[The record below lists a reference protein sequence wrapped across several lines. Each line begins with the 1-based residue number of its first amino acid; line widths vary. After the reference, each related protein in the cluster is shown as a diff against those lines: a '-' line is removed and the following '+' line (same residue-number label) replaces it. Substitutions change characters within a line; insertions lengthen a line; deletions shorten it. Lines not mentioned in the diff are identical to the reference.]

1 MVNPKLI
8 QKAKARI
15 QSRSPN
21 AFGIEPSNDEILK
34 EVSSIE
40 QENKEQNSA
49 EEQDRNAQLESRM
62 ESSQKSRALFGDQIS
77 PELKEYAYNIFPSL
91 NELTSKYNTE
101 IPFSPRSNIEIP
113 FASKEMPSTE
123 IKSRQPASIA
133 ERPQKEISKI
143 ENQKPIQQEPKKAAT
158 PIAPIQTEQQQSD
171 IEKLIKQSE
180 EEEDRV
186 RLSKQSAKL
195 RDAIMGAGI
204 GEIKKTDLSMYEDL
218 EKKAKR
224 PIQNLLLKQ
233 ELEDKQAQ
241 RDPNSNISKLMRKS
255 LEDLGMNMSGLEG
268 VPYSQLE
275 KLYPALTQGLYTKI
289 AAESKKEENSLKRAE
304 RADRNLEKLDQKQRI
319 DLYRHIDT
327 SMGRL
332 QKDFN
337 EYEKGR
343 EQIDVAKDLYEGVK
357 SGKITAGSA
366 DLVTLYNL
374 IKGID
379 PGSVVKEGE
388 IKLAQSA
395 QSLWGKIRQ
404 KGESAFEG
412 ALLDPKTRE
421 SFGEILNAIQK
432 SREITFARKKAQ
444 FVQSGISKGL
454 DKDIL
459 EEGIYGGP
467 TGVESSRYLKSLKK
481 EDIPIEDKLKQ
492 FEEKFNKNQ
501 SRIEELKKK
510 KEM

>member
-1 MVNPKLI
+1 MVDPKLLK
-8 QKAKARI
+8 QAKARI
-15 QSRSPN
+15 QNRSPN
-21 AFGIEPSNDEILK
+21 AFGVEPSSDELLN
-34 EVSSIE
+34 ELSSIE
-40 QENKEQNSA
+40 QENKQQGLA
-49 EEQDRNAQLESRM
+49 DEQDKNQQLDSRI
-62 ESSQKSRALFGDQIS
+62 EASQKSKALFGDQIS
-77 PELKEYAYNIFPSL
+77 PELKDYAYNIFPSL
-91 NELTSKYNTE
+91 NDIIPKSESKTE
-101 IPFSPRSNIEIP
+101 IPFAPE
-113 FASKEMPSTE
+113 ET
-123 IKSRQPASIA
+123 IKSREPASIEQKA
-133 ERPQKEISKI
+133 EQKS
-143 ENQKPIQQEPKKAAT
+143 QSAQQPIQQSQVTKKQVLPEVKTAQPQIPET
-158 PIAPIQTEQQQSD
+158 QQSD

-180 EEEDRV
+180 EEEDRAS
-186 RLSKQSAKL
+186 LWKQSAKL
-195 RDAIMGAGI
+195 RDAVMGAGL
-204 GEIKKTDLSMYEDL
+204 GRIKQTDVSMYEDL

-224 PIQNLLLKQ
+224 PVQNLLLKQ
-233 ELEDKQAQ
+233 ELEDKQSQ
-241 RDPNSNISKLMRKS
+241 RDPNSDISKLMRKS

-275 KLYPALTQGLYTKI
+275 KLYPSLTQSLYTKI
-289 AAESKKEENSLKRAE
+289 AAEAKKEESSLKRLE
-304 RADRNLEKLDQKQRI
+304 RADVKLEKLDQNKQK

-343 EQIDVAKDLYEGVK
+343 EQVDVAKDLYEGVK

-459 EEGIYGGP
+459 EEGIYGGA
-467 TGVESSRYLKSLKK
+467 TGVDSTKYLKSSKK

-492 FEEKFNKNQ
+492 FEEKLNKNQ